1 VVLRNVFICEIQTVQ
16 LAIALSVVLSSNVLT
31 VELAGLLFS

>member
-1 VVLRNVFICEIQTVQ
+1 MI
-16 LAIALSVVLSSNVLT
+16 LSSNVLT